1 MTDEASP
8 TYPRRDADGRIQHL
22 PDLLGVAL
30 AGLVIGVLALVV
42 FDAGFALLGFGE
54 FGRANGWLAII
65 LPAWIFVEEFRAW
78 SYGPARIAAALVA
91 AAVSITAGLLA
102 AGLAEELP
110 PLASGS
116 IAAGVFALVYSLI
129 WFYGVRWLTHRVG

>member
-1 MTDEASP
+1 MTEEKT
-8 TYPRRDADGRIQHL
+8 TYPRRDAEGRIEHL

-42 FDAGFALLGFGE
+42 FDAGFALMGLGE

-110 PLASGS
+110 ALASGS
-116 IAAGVFALVYSLI
+116 LAAGVFALVYSLI
-129 WFYGVRWLTHRVG
+129 WFYGIRWLAHRVG